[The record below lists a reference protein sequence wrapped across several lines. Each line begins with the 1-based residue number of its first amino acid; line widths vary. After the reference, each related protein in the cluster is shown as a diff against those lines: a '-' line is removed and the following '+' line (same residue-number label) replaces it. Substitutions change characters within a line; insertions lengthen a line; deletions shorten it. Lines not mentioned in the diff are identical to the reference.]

1 MSQPDWVSIPEC
13 HIFHVTICIG
23 KMEPQQATIR
33 PMRIQDRTQEAR
45 TVSLISLGRSTWSTV
60 RRVVTVVAAI
70 LLFVLALKL
79 LQAGASGLAPI
90 LDVLSV
96 DSVASSLGFGWLGA
110 YIVLSGSPVAAI
122 AIALYG
128 GGELTQQETFGM
140 LVGSRFGAAMV
151 VLVVGVLAFLRGGVR
166 STDGVYI
173 GVTALITTFSQFL
186 PALFIGLFILDQG
199 WIGDGSIPATDQVD
213 KVLDATYGP
222 VVDWLKDRL
231 PDLLLFAVGA
241 PLLVGAFQLFDKAL
255 PVLEEDSLRGSRYDR
270 LLHHPLSMFALGLA
284 ITAVTL
290 SVSLSL
296 TLLVPLA
303 MKGFVRRDRVIPY
316 VMGANISTWIDT
328 LVAAV
333 LVGREG
339 ATAIVLAEMISGF
352 AVAIGLL
359 AIYPLYSRFVR
370 ASTDFAMRGRASLAG
385 FVVII
390 TAVPALLLFVG

>member
-1 MSQPDWVSIPEC
+1 VGVQESA
-13 HIFHVTICIG
+13 
-23 KMEPQQATIR
+23 QAAGALS
-33 PMRIQDRTQEAR
+33 P
-45 TVSLISLGRSTWSTV
+45 SFLGRSGRAV
-60 RRVVTVVAAI
+60 LRRAAAVVAAV
-70 LLFVLALKL
+70 LLFILALKL
-79 LQAGASGLAPI
+79 LQGGASGLAPV

-151 VLVVGVLAFLRGGVR
+151 VLVVGVLAFLRGGTR

-199 WIGDGSIPATDQVD
+199 WIGDGTIPATDQVD
-213 KVLDATYGP
+213 SALDATYGP
-222 VVDWLKDRL
+222 IVDRLKDGL
-231 PDLLLFAVGA
+231 PDLLLFVVGA
-241 PLLVGAFQLFDKAL
+241 PLLVCAFQIFDKAL
-255 PVLEEDSLRGSRYDR
+255 PLLEEDSLRRSRYDR
-270 LLHHPLSMFALGLA
+270 LLHHPLSMFGLGLA

-303 MKGFVRRDRVIPY
+303 MKGYVRRDRVIPY

-339 ATAIVLAEMISGF
+339 ATEIVLTEMVSGF
-352 AVAIGLL
+352 VVAIGLL
-359 AIYPLYSRFVR
+359 AVYPLYSRFVR
-370 ASTDFAMRGRASLAG
+370 ATTDVAMQGRASIAG
-385 FVVII
+385 FVVLII
-390 TAVPALLLFVG
+390 AVPALLLFVG